1 MKEKITSLVLV
12 LVVAMSM
19 TVGASAASYI
29 PDDVTYQNL
38 NGQQLAIK
46 TYTLLPDQDP
56 ADLYEEDFEHD
67 GFLYSMGDII
77 KEEQAKLGF
86 FREDIR
92 LYYPLSSLNHF
103 FSATDN
109 ADEMQARLNALP
121 TSITEK
127 LGQIEISHKGDRFC
141 FHIPKEGT
149 VYVHDNTAPNEFIK
163 SLVELVAKHDC
174 TMNEILDLFHTY
186 SQNIITEE
194 INNDEFDRLIR
205 FADKPEDTYYYCF
218 KDEGCHIIYH
228 RFLPEDYA
236 DFDF

>member
-1 MKEKITSLVLV
+1 MGYDKLER
-12 LVVAMSM
+12 
-19 TVGASAASYI
+19 
-29 PDDVTYQNL
+29 NL
-38 NGQQLAIK
+38 I
-46 TYTLLPDQDP
+46 
-56 ADLYEEDFEHD
+56 
-67 GFLYSMGDII
+67 DII

-86 FREDIR
+86 FKEDIR

-205 FADKPEDTYYYCF
+205 FADKPEDASCRKITQTSISKEECLCVQLQLIKQKIF
-218 KDEGCHIIYH
+218 ILEEHWTTNFLTAIRLRSLQGII
-228 RFLPEDYA
+228 RFLSGMPVQNKRTMRSSA
-236 DFDF
+236 WLM